1 MAKNRIF
8 TWAFL
13 SWVLLITVLSLISF
27 PDDPNKSLN
36 IPHLDKGV
44 HFIFYFVAAILGVF
58 FFRGVGKS
66 RNSRSGA
73 LIASLLFV
81 VIYGT
86 ILEVLQG
93 MLTHDRSGEI
103 NDVLA
108 NTAGGVMGILL
119 VWLWLKRER

>member
-1 MAKNRIF
+1 MAKNRIL

-13 SWVLLITVLSLISF
+13 PWVLLITVLSLISF
-27 PDDPNKSLN
+27 PDDPDGSLD
-36 IPHLDKGV
+36 IPHLDKAV
-44 HFIFYFVAAILGVF
+44 HFVFYFVAAILGVF

-73 LIASLLFV
+73 LMASLLFV

-86 ILEVLQG
+86 ILEVIQG

-119 VWLWLKRER
+119 VQLWLKRER